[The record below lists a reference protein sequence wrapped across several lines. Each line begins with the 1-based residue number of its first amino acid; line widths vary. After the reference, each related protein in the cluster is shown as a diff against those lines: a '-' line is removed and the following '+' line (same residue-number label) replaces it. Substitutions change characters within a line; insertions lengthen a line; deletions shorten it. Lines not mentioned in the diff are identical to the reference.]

1 MVSNHLL
8 SAVTSDELINKRQI
22 KKEELLG
29 YAIVS
34 ITVSQNDRLSFSE
47 LLKIRSRK

>member
-1 MVSNHLL
+1 MLL
-8 SAVTSDELINKRQI
+8 SAVTSDELINKWQI

-34 ITVSQNDRLSFSE
+34 FTASQNNRLCFYA
-47 LLKIRSRK
+47 LLEIRVENDT

>member
-8 SAVTSDELINKRQI
+8 SPATSGELINKKQI

-34 ITVSQNDRLSFSE
+34 ITAIQMIGSLSVSF
-47 LLKIRSRK
+47 